1 MQERRIE
8 LPIPNGRGI
17 LSPDRMPSSDTPAYG
32 ASKEN
37 RTPITSLEGWGN
49 NRYTIPALV
58 RPHRV
63 ELCVPVYK
71 TGPQYRRGQGAC
83 LSSF

>member
-1 MQERRIE
+1 MVQERRIE

-17 LSPDRMPSSDTPAYG
+17 LSPDRIPSSDTPAYG

-49 NRYTIPALV
+49 NRYTIPALL
-58 RPHRV
+58 RPL
-63 ELCVPVYK
+63 LCLFYVSN
-71 TGPQYRRGQGAC
+71 RHHALLGA
-83 LSSF
+83 